1 MLVTIGI
8 GVSVGGDGS
17 VAVGGG
23 IGVTV
28 GKGTAVGVHTGTVVI
43 AGVAV
48 ATDVRD
54 AATVA
59 EGRNASPAVAG
70 TVEGA
75 TGNDCWMPMQ
85 PAQERGTSK
94 QDEAGHTEIPSHPST
109 SAPAGRPPAATAA

>member
-1 MLVTIGI
+1 MAVGTD
-8 GVSVGGDGS
+8 VSVGGDGF

-28 GKGTAVGVHTGTVVI
+28 GSGTAVGVQTWAAAA
-43 AGVAV
+43 AGVVV
-48 ATDVRD
+48 AAGVKD

-75 TGNDCWMPMQ
+75 AGLDCRMPMQ
-85 PAQERGTSK
+85 PVRSA
-94 QDEAGHTEIPSHPST
+94 AHPSKMRRVT
-109 SAPAGRPPAATAA
+109 PRFLFI